1 MSSPLPTKF
10 VWSSVVKGT
19 LKEFV
24 EPFAQPIE
32 EKTVTVV
39 AQDSA
44 NVPVVSETGNWFNP
58 IIVYNDEKILDVPP
72 NVNERAM
79 KFIELFVKVF
89 PTESQACLTIAE
101 FQSLFKTKYPS
112 YVQSKF
118 SRLYFAATY
127 DELQAWVVDC
137 EKTMREPWRNAMWI
151 FLKHVTF
158 ENCIRA
164 LSSDAFQVNTL
175 ENQYPGYCRVVDN
188 TYIVWHT
195 NLMTFKPYRHH
206 PKPSSANKI
215 RRDREFDNFAIY

>member
-1 MSSPLPTKF
+1 MSSLPTKF

-19 LKEFV
+19 KQEFV
-24 EPFAQPIE
+24 EAAAQPIE
-32 EKTVTVV
+32 EKPIIIKRT
-39 AQDSA
+39 ADNICA
-44 NVPVVSETGNWFNP
+44 PETGNWVNTH
-58 IIVYNDEKILDVPP
+58 IVYNDEKVLDVPP
-72 NVNERAM
+72 YVNERAM

-127 DELQAWVVDC
+127 DELQAWVVHA
-137 EKTMREPWRNAMWI
+137 EKTTREPWRNAMWI
-151 FLKHVTF
+151 FLKNVTF
-158 ENCIRA
+158 ENCMAA

-175 ENQYPGYCRVVDN
+175 ENQYPGYCRIVDN

-195 NLMTFKPYRHH
+195 NLLTYKPYRHH
-206 PKPSSANKI
+206 PKPLNKKQLANKL
-215 RRDREFDNFAIY
+215 RRNEEMDNLSL